1 MFSRDFIALLLLAA
15 PVVSTARPPTP
26 DSGSLALRH
35 SATPIEID
43 GLVEA
48 QWATA
53 DSTILLFQLQ
63 PYFGKSPTV
72 RTIAKVLSSEDALYC
87 LMICYQPRS
96 TIVSNTGL
104 LDQDAGD
111 AVSIMLDTFNDRQTA
126 YKFAVSASGVRADAR
141 MLDDGRNR
149 DFSYDGV
156 WTAATAITD
165 SGYVVE
171 MEIPYRTI
179 KHDGTSGGWG
189 LDFDRWV
196 SQTKED
202 LYWTA
207 YEQNEGM
214 RISKFGRLEFDGVRP
229 SAAGLNLELY
239 PVAIARTTYNGSGY
253 DTDPDIGLDLF
264 YNPSEQLTL
273 LLTANPDFAQI
284 EADPFNFNISQY
296 ESYFSERRPF
306 FTEGSEIFNAS
317 GRQNNTGFYRPM
329 ELFYSRRIG
338 RSLPDGSI
346 VPLIAGT
353 KAFGRAPGWEYGGF
367 VAATGEQDY
376 VADGE
381 TLVEHKAVFASARVK
396 RTIFDNSSVGALF
409 VSKQTAGDLSG
420 VLDIDGA
427 FRTTD
432 WQLSYQLARS
442 FTGGSGD
449 YAFSAG
455 FVSFGQTWIT
465 LSRARAVGKNFDV
478 SAVGFVPWRGTVDA
492 TFLTG
497 PTWYYDTGYISQIT
511 AYGGGAIYYEDA
523 DLFTDR
529 IIILGFNMQ
538 LRDNWGYE
546 INIIPGRA
554 RDRGITYDYFEVSLG
569 SWYNVSPTWEGNLSF
584 GFTHGY
590 NYAREYLANNAW
602 ISGQIAWRALPV
614 MQVGTSFGLYAE
626 EDPAGELEEITY
638 NARPFLSVTPFN
650 NLNVRVY
657 VDVTTLRSTD
667 RIENLI
673 GGLLFSFNFLP
684 KSWIYL
690 ALNEV
695 RDRPEGTVQ
704 VPGAPT
710 AGLRVAD
717 RAAVLKVKYLYYL

>member
-1 MFSRDFIALLLLAA
+1 MRRFHICALAFLFG
-15 PVVSTARPPTP
+15 TAVC
-26 DSGSLALRH
+26 
-35 SATPIEID
+35 SATPPNTETRSLSVRPTPTPIGVD
-43 GLVEA
+43 GLIDP
-48 QWATA
+48 QWAAA
-53 DSTILLFQLQ
+53 DSTILGFQLQ
-63 PYFGKSPTV
+63 PYYGQNPTV
-72 RTIAKVLSSEDALYC
+72 RTIAKVLSTGDALYC
-87 LMICYQPRS
+87 LMICSQPRS
-96 TIVSNTGL
+96 TIQSNTGL
-104 LDQDAGD
+104 LDQDVGD

-126 YKFAVSASGVRADAR
+126 YKFAVSASGVRSDAR

-156 WTAATAITD
+156 WTAAAAIND

-179 KHDGTSGGWG
+179 KHDDTSGGWG

-196 SQTKED
+196 SRTKED
-202 LYWTA
+202 LYWSA

-214 RISKFGRLEFDGVRP
+214 RISKFGRLRFDGVQP

-253 DTDPDIGLDLF
+253 DTDPDVGLDLF

-317 GRQNNTGFYRPM
+317 GRQNNTGFYKPM

-367 VAATGEQDY
+367 VAATGEQEY
-376 VADGE
+376 AVDGE
-381 TLVEHKAVFASARVK
+381 TLVEQKSVFTSARVK
-396 RTIFDNSSVGALF
+396 RTILDNSSVGALF
-409 VSKQTAGDLSG
+409 VSKQTAGGLSG

-442 FTGGSGD
+442 FTNGSGD

-455 FVSFGQTWIT
+455 FVSFGQNWIT
-465 LSRARAVGKNFDV
+465 LARARAVGLDFDV
-478 SAVGFVPWRGTVDA
+478 SAVGFVPWRGTIDA
-492 TFLTG
+492 TALTG
-497 PTWYYDTGYISQIT
+497 PTWYFDTGYISQIT
-511 AYGGGAIYYEDA
+511 VYGGGAAYYEHA
-523 DLFTDR
+523 DLYTDH
-529 IIILGFNMQ
+529 IIVFGFNMQ

-554 RDRGITYDYFEVSLG
+554 KDRGVTYNYFEASLG
-569 SWYNVSPTWEGNLSF
+569 SWYNVSPSWEGQLSL
-584 GFTHGY
+584 GYTHGY
-590 NYAREYLANNAW
+590 NYAREYLADNAFVA
-602 ISGQIAWRALPV
+602 GEIAWRALPV
-614 MQVGTSFGLYAE
+614 LQVGGAFGIYAE
-626 EDPAGELEEITY
+626 GNPAGDLEEVTY
-638 NARPFLSVTPFN
+638 NARPFLSVTPIN
-650 NLNVRVY
+650 NLNVRMY
-657 VDVTTLRSTD
+657 VDVTTLRSTH
-667 RIENLI
+667 RVENLI
-673 GGLLFSFNFLP
+673 GGLLVSYNFLP

-695 RDRPEGTVQ
+695 RDRPESSAS
-704 VPGAPT
+704 VPGSADS
-710 AGLRVAD
+710 GMRIAD
-717 RAAVLKVKYLYYL
+717 RVGVFKVKYLYYI